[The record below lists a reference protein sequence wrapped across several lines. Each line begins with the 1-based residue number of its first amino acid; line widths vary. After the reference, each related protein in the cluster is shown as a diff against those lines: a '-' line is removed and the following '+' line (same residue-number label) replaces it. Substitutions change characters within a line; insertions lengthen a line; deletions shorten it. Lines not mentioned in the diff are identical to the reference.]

1 MGRAMM
7 DIMFR
12 IPSMP
17 GVKKV
22 IITAET
28 IESNTMP
35 IIESGD
41 GAVLKIA

>member
-1 MGRAMM
+1 M
-7 DIMFR
+7 
-12 IPSMP
+12 S

-28 IESNTMP
+28 IECDAMP